1 MSFAQSAKVAAVQF
15 GAGTGNLSWLRR
27 ELLEARPDL
36 VVLPE
41 LANSH
46 YFPLEPESVHATT
59 AATLAGPFVSELR
72 AIARDVGSH
81 IIAGIHLEEGHRRT
95 NAAIMIAPS
104 GDLLPGRDA
113 SGREQLAY
121 HKVQLFNVTTASAQS
136 RENDYFEAG
145 DGYVV
150 WDIPAGRVGCL
161 ICYDRHFPEAWRV
174 MRLAGVDLVAVPVAS
189 SEASRAWFVA
199 EMQAMSLQQ
208 GVYAVTANRA
218 GTEKL
223 ATTGVT
229 TTYAG
234 LSCITAPD
242 GSTLGVAPFA
252 EPDRLVLGRT
262 DPDLIQRI
270 RRENRFID
278 DLRDD
283 VTDAERTA
291 WMRAGS

>member
-1 MSFAQSAKVAAVQF
+1 MSLTRSSKIAAVQF
-15 GAGTGNLSWLRR
+15 GAGPGDLSWLRK
-27 ELLEARPDL
+27 ELLEARPDF

-46 YFPLEPESVHATT
+46 YFPLEPESVHATP
-59 AATLAGPFVSELR
+59 AETLSGPFVSELR
-72 AIARDVGSH
+72 AIARDVGLH
-81 IIAGIHLEEGHRRT
+81 MIAGLHLEEGPRRT

-121 HKVQLFNVTTASAQS
+121 HKVQLFNVTTASARS

-150 WDIPAGRVGCL
+150 WDTPVGSVGCL

-174 MRLAGVDLVAVPVAS
+174 MGLAGVDVVAVPVAS

-208 GVYAVTANRA
+208 GVYAVAANRA

-252 EPDRLVLGRT
+252 QPNRLVLAQT
-262 DPDLIQRI
+262 DPDLMQRI
-270 RRENRFID
+270 RRENPFID
-278 DLRDD
+278 DLRGD
-283 VTDAERTA
+283 VTDAERSA